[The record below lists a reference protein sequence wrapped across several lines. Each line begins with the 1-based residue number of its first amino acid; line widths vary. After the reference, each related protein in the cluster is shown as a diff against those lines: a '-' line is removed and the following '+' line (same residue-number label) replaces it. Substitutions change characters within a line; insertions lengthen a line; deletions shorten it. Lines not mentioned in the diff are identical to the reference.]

1 MLNIG
6 LPFLGS
12 LWLEL
17 PSTLLMW
24 SVESFIVSWG
34 SSCGTA
40 ISMPSTENS
49 EPGLFSFPFNWM
61 MIMLIVFKCVC
72 CPVTQSCPTLW
83 SHRPHHARLLCSSL
97 SPRVCSNSCL
107 LNRWYHPTI
116 SFSVASFSFCHQS
129 FPVSGS
135 FPMSWLFA
143 LDGQTIGASASILVL
158 PMNIQVDFL

>member
-49 EPGLFSFPFNWM
+49 EPGLFSFPFNLQLNVYGWYYG
-61 MIMLIVFKCVC
+61 IYNTSNERSNPHWKILTVGKSPC
-72 CPVTQSCPTLW
+72 
-83 SHRPHHARLLCSSL
+83 RPPAPSL
-97 SPRVCSNSCL
+97 SYWTLDQFTSAQDSMTSEGCPKTDCKKKKKKKANYFLPGLLLLSVTLSGGWESN
-107 LNRWYHPTI
+107 
-116 SFSVASFSFCHQS
+116 
-129 FPVSGS
+129 
-135 FPMSWLFA
+135 
-143 LDGQTIGASASILVL
+143 
-158 PMNIQVDFL
+158 